1 MTAFLFCLIFSKI
14 FGQQPRVGYIVNIGL
29 TGFADST
36 KFYLLDLD
44 SAQDIDSSYLQNGK
58 LVFKGK
64 ISEPVI
70 FRLYPENGN
79 IYFNFW
85 IENRA
90 ISIAGDKTSFSDLK
104 VTGSP
109 LNEIYFS
116 VEHRHAELDKLRDSL
131 ARHAM
136 TENDGAKIKDIWNR
150 ISIIDNAVRK
160 IRLQTIAS
168 FEPSVITIKELYFL
182 RNDVTADSLQMLF
195 DIFPASLR
203 RTKYGNVIAKYLS
216 TGNLSEGS
224 YAPDISGWSLAR
236 TQVKI
241 SDLRGKLVLLDFWA
255 SWCEPCRVANK
266 ELGILYQKYKNTG
279 FEIISF
285 STDTDYGHW
294 KDASEKDTIAWT
306 NVSDLKGLYSEQTAD
321 YKVRAIPKSILI
333 DKNGRIIRIF
343 TGYGDETGAA
353 LEKLIKAQNASDA
366 ISTQSGPIKIDRDGR
381 KFIVNGESISYD
393 SCKKL
398 LVKYPSSALELY
410 KVLRLQSRIDRLARV
425 TVILTFP
432 TLGFLAAN
440 DVTKSNV
447 SWVNATA
454 IALSVPF
461 VGVVVSLLNKQ
472 NRKDKHLRR
481 AIELYNAE
489 INKRAGE
496 KVGNN

>member
-1 MTAFLFCLIFSKI
+1 LSDNRNLAFGPTVRREAQLSGGKGLPKTFSTGQMRTAGVSNPPGSLFCKNTNKLLSRKTVAGAYIVFRNMQTRKILTAFLFCLIFSKI
-14 FGQQPRVGYIVNIGL
+14 FGQQPRVGYMANIGL
-29 TGFADST
+29 TGFADCT

-44 SAQDIDSSYLQNGK
+44 SAQDADSSYLQNGK
-58 LVFKGK
+58 LVFKGNV
-64 ISEPVI
+64 SEPVI

-90 ISIAGDKTSFSDLK
+90 ISLAGDKTSF
-104 VTGSP
+104 
-109 LNEIYFS
+109 
-116 VEHRHAELDKLRDSL
+116 
-131 ARHAM
+131 
-136 TENDGAKIKDIWNR
+136 
-150 ISIIDNAVRK
+150 
-160 IRLQTIAS
+160 
-168 FEPSVITIKELYFL
+168 
-182 RNDVTADSLQMLF
+182 
-195 DIFPASLR
+195 
-203 RTKYGNVIAKYLS
+203 
-216 TGNLSEGS
+216 
-224 YAPDISGWSLAR
+224 
-236 TQVKI
+236 

-255 SWCEPCRVANK
+255 SWCEPCRVDNK

-285 STDTDYGHW
+285 STDTDFGHW
-294 KDASEKDTIAWT
+294 KDASEKDTITWT
-306 NVSDLKGLYSEQTAD
+306 NVSDLKGLYSEQTAA

-333 DKNGRIIRIF
+333 DK
-343 TGYGDETGAA
+343 
-353 LEKLIKAQNASDA
+353 AQNASDT

-410 KVLRLQSRIDRLARV
+410 KVLRLQSRIDRLTRV
-425 TVILTFP
+425 TVILALP

-461 VGVVVSLLNKQ
+461 VGAVVSLLNKQ

-496 KVGNN
+496 KAGNN